1 MTVIL
6 DASALLSFLQNEP
19 GNNQVEA
26 VLPEAVICSVNWSE
40 VVQKTI
46 AAGVDIKGMR
56 EDLEALGLRILPFS
70 TEEAELAAQLWQ
82 QTRQAGLS
90 LGDRACLS
98 VGLRMN
104 ASVLTA
110 DQIWATL
117 NLPVVVRCIR

>member
-19 GNNQVEA
+19 GNNQAEA

-40 VVQKTI
+40 VIQKTL
-46 AAGVDIKGMR
+46 AAGVDISGMR

-90 LGDRACLS
+90 LGDRACLT
-98 VGLRMN
+98 GR
-104 ASVLTA
+104 
-110 DQIWATL
+110 
-117 NLPVVVRCIR
+117 